1 MRFNMRFLVHLRSGC
16 FAFFSFAAAAFDTVI
31 KIRKA
36 TKRQRRIEKVVRCRA
51 MTVTWRRQVK
61 RWTFRKLVRSVKVS
75 AVYDAI
81 CARYGRK
88 FVSKVDDLEPKGR

>member
-1 MRFNMRFLVHLRSGC
+1 MRLRSGY
-16 FAFFSFAAAAFDTVI
+16 FTFFSFAAAAFDTVI

-36 TKRQRRIEKVVRCRA
+36 TKRQRRIEKVV
-51 MTVTWRRQVK
+51 TVTWRRQVK